1 MKHARKE
8 ALDTLEPLL
17 DAIRRRPALRE
28 KVRGV
33 FYRGATSLLHFHE
46 DPAGLFGDVKVGSGW
61 RRFPVNTRAER
72 SALLAELTDLVR
84 SAPST
89 PRARRKA

>member
-8 ALDTLEPLL
+8 ALDAL
-17 DAIRRRPALRE
+17 DPFLAAIRRQPALRE

-33 FYRGATSLLHFHE
+33 FYRGATPFLHFHE
-46 DPAGLFGDVKVGSGW
+46 DPAGLFGDLKVGSGW
-61 RRFPVNTRAER
+61 RRFPVNTRSER
-72 SALLAELTDLVR
+72 RALLAEVAAVVP
-84 SAPST
+84 SAPT